1 MRLEMGTFPV
11 TGVAEGT
18 STAYSDGVLSID
30 VDSLVALVLEDPA
43 ITHARIEIAHP
54 GDSAR
59 INGFRD
65 VLEPRV
71 KVEGPGVCYPGIC
84 DRDAET
90 VGTGRT
96 HRLEGVGVV
105 NLTDTTTPPGQPEEK
120 RPQAFD
126 TLYDLSGP
134 SADII
139 PYGKL
144 HSVCVLVNTDRNL
157 TDMARAWAGEAAAMK
172 VNDALANTV
181 AGATPPDIKV
191 FESPQS
197 DRQDLPKVV
206 YISCHNSPEHYA
218 DSVRGYGTATYGLSR
233 LNAPWL
239 LNPNEWLD
247 GAVAGKDSW
256 ILANNPVVQD
266 LYSRHGKEIIFAGCI
281 VIRTRW
287 SQQVEKN
294 VTSNQAAKIAQQIG
308 ATGAVITWDAGGNDF
323 MEVIRTVQ
331 ACEKIGINAVF
342 LTTEEHP
349 DTGSPLLEP
358 LPEARAVVSTGWGR
372 NELMPVTSVPD
383 YDPPLP
389 AVKTVI
395 GRQTVMANQN
405 SLTGSIDAHDELRTI
420 IWVDRYGST
429 KWSALDY

>member
-1 MRLEMGTFPV
+1 MRLELGTFPV
-11 TGVAEGT
+11 TNVREGNET
-18 STAYSDGVLSID
+18 GYSDGELTID
-30 VDSLVALVLEDPA
+30 VDALAALVLEDPA

-54 GDSAR
+54 GDSTR
-59 INGFRD
+59 IVGYID

-71 KVEGPGVCYPGIC
+71 KVEGPGVAYPGIC
-84 DRDAET
+84 DRDAAT

-105 NLTDTTTPPGQPEEK
+105 NLPDTTPPPGLDEEK

-126 TLYDLSGP
+126 TIYDQSGP
-134 SADII
+134 SAELI

-157 TDMARAWAGEAAAMK
+157 SAAARAWAAEAAAMK
-172 VNDALANTV
+172 VSDALAATV
-181 AGATPPDIKV
+181 ADASPASVRV
-191 FESPQS
+191 FESPET
-197 DRQDLPKVV
+197 DRQDLPRVV

-218 DSVRGYGTATYGLSR
+218 DSVRGFGTATYGLSR

-247 GAVAGKDSW
+247 GAVAGRDSW
-256 ILANNPVVQD
+256 ILVNNPIVQD
-266 LYSRHGKEIIFAGCI
+266 LYSRHGTEIIFAGCI

-294 VTSNQAAKIAQQIG
+294 VTSNQAAKIAQQVG
-308 ATGAVITWDAGGNDF
+308 ATGAVVSWDAGGNDF

-331 ACEKIGINAVF
+331 ACEKIGINTVF

-358 LPEARAVVSTGWGR
+358 LPEAQAVVSTGWGR
-372 NELMPVTSVPD
+372 NELMPAESVPE
-383 YDPPLP
+383 YDAPLP
-389 AVKTVI
+389 AVKKVI
-395 GRQTVMANQN
+395 GRPSVLANQN
-405 SLTGSIDAHDELRTI
+405 SLSGSIDAHDELRTYQ
-420 IWVDRYGST
+420 WVDRYGST
-429 KWSALDY
+429 TWSALDY